1 MKIIYEMFLIT
12 TISELAL
19 SKIKNGMTVSLGGDH
34 NVFNLTQAIRHAQLD
49 IRLCSP
55 SELTRL
61 NCQAIGL
68 QVDSLETI
76 DHIDLAFDGCDS
88 VDYHFNALKSG
99 GGRHLYEKIAAQ
111 MSDEYVLL
119 LPAERIQ
126 KELSNK
132 VPLCIEIAPPIVK
145 QVIKTGESMD
155 LKMEIRQGTK
165 VAALA
170 RSTQGNLL
178 VDAFSSTWNDIDK
191 IVSNKM
197 AW

>member
-19 SKIKNGMTVSLGGDH
+19 SKIKNGMTVSPGSGH

-49 IRLCSP
+49 IQLCSP

-68 QVDSLETI
+68 QVDSLEAI

-99 GGRHLYEKIAAQ
+99 GGIHLYEKIAAQ

-132 VPLCIEIAPPIVK
+132 VPLCIEIAPPVVK

-155 LKMEIRQGTK
+155 LKMEIGQGTK

-170 RSTQGNLL
+170 RSPQGNLL

>member
-1 MKIIYEMFLIT
+1 MKIIYEVILIT
-12 TISELAL
+12 TISKLAL
-19 SKIKNGMTVSLGGDH
+19 SKIKNGMTVSLGGGH

-68 QVDSLETI
+68 QVDSLEAI

-99 GGRHLYEKIAAQ
+99 GGIHLYEKIAAQ

-132 VPLCIEIAPPIVK
+132 VPLCIEIAPPVVK
-145 QVIKTGESMD
+145 QVIKTGESMN
-155 LKMEIRQGTK
+155 LKMEIRK
-165 VAALA
+165 
-170 RSTQGNLL
+170 RH
-178 VDAFSSTWNDIDK
+178 
-191 IVSNKM
+191 
-197 AW
+197 

>member
-1 MKIIYEMFLIT
+1 MKIIYEVSLIT

-19 SKIKNGMTVSLGGDH
+19 SKIKNGMTVSLGGGH

-99 GGRHLYEKIAAQ
+99 GGIHLYEKIAAQ
-111 MSDEYVLL
+111 MSD
-119 LPAERIQ
+119 
-126 KELSNK
+126 
-132 VPLCIEIAPPIVK
+132 
-145 QVIKTGESMD
+145 
-155 LKMEIRQGTK
+155 
-165 VAALA
+165 
-170 RSTQGNLL
+170 
-178 VDAFSSTWNDIDK
+178 
-191 IVSNKM
+191 
-197 AW
+197 